1 MWLLMTRR
9 KEILGLLLLLF
20 LGLAARLVFVSQFP
34 VIPVSD
40 YRNLINFGLYLRTH
54 GLINDA
60 WWFWQSFNFGLP
72 LVLCGLFAIFPA
84 ADPAVAARL
93 ATVVAGGL
101 LPVLPFV
108 VWRDLVPWRLRVA
121 TGAALAI
128 WPGQVAFS
136 GVVAQDNWVLFPSVA
151 LGAVAVRALLDR
163 NRAWPVTAGVL
174 FTIAGAMRSD
184 MLLMLLPLL
193 LAAIRVDR
201 WRTRWRPVVAGG
213 LAAIVGLLG
222 LAAYRKAASGRFSLA
237 PEVAGL
243 ALLGTYLPGSTI
255 NGWEPPYAF
264 LAATHPELLRDR
276 PAMLAETSALAIQE
290 AMRRPGFHALRIFAM
305 LGSFAVDGETT
316 LLYWSLG
323 NPEVLPANL
332 HERAAALA
340 NRLSPLLRVE
350 LAALQALFLAAIAIG
365 IRRRDTA
372 VLAPASAVVVKYGL
386 HAFGVFQ
393 GRYFLVA
400 TAIEILA
407 IGMAAA
413 NLKPDPYTRR
423 IVSQSLAAGA
433 AIGLSLFFFAPRL
446 MAFVQSRDF
455 EIQQRTYH
463 FFLQPSDHGADLACT
478 VDRGTLVTLWPE
490 SDAAIRMLQPHDPA
504 PGDRAVATCELTGTG
519 GPRPLMLQVF
529 DPYAPGGMGGR
540 VVQRVALDGAE
551 VYARDI
557 GREPGSGWANIPLG
571 NVGLGTKRKVVI
583 EVEALHPEPGANWG
597 ENSRTA
603 FRLAHSSATV
613 HLAMSHPTLQS
624 STLATTAT
632 GSQAAVDGNTDGAF
646 YHGSVTSTDRDAHA
660 WWQVDLGSSKSIR
673 SIAIWNRT
681 DCCAGRL
688 GDYWVFVS
696 DTPFLSTDTPAVL
709 ERRTGIWRSH
719 QTTAP
724 TPSVNIP
731 VAAPGRYVRIQL
743 SGDGYLSLAEVQVF
757 GP

>member
-1 MWLLMTRR
+1 VVTRR
-9 KEILGLLLLLF
+9 REILGLLLLLF
-20 LGLAARLVFVSQFP
+20 LGLAARLAFVSQFP

-72 LVLCGLFAIFPA
+72 LVLCGLFAIFPS
-84 ADPAVAARL
+84 ADPAVVARL

-108 VWRDLVPWRLRVA
+108 LWRDLVSWRLRLA

-128 WPGQVAFS
+128 WPGQVVFS

-151 LGAVAVRALLDR
+151 LGALAVRALLDR
-163 NRAWPVTAGVL
+163 DRAWPVTAGVL
-174 FTIAGAMRSD
+174 FAIAGAMRSD

-193 LAAIRVDR
+193 LAAVRVDQ
-201 WRTRWRPVVAGG
+201 WRTRWRPAVAGCM
-213 LAAIVGLLG
+213 AAIFGLLG
-222 LAAYRKAASGRFSLA
+222 LAAYRKAASGRFSLT
-237 PEVAGL
+237 PEVTGL
-243 ALLGTYLPGSTI
+243 ALLGAYLPGSTV

-276 PAMLAETSALAIQE
+276 PAMLAQTSGLAIQE
-290 AMRRPGFHALRIFAM
+290 ALRRPGFHALRIVAM

-340 NRLSPLLRVE
+340 IRLGPLLRIE
-350 LAALQALFLAAIAIG
+350 LAALQALFLAAILIG
-365 IRRRDTA
+365 IRRRNTA
-372 VLAPASAVVVKYGL
+372 VLVLASAVVLKYGL

-407 IGMAAA
+407 IGMAA
-413 NLKPDPYTRR
+413 NLEPGPQTRR
-423 IVSQSLAAGA
+423 TVSQSLAAGA
-433 AIGLSLFFFAPRL
+433 AFGLCLFFFAPRL

-463 FFLQPSDHGADLACT
+463 FFLQPPGHGADFACT

-490 SDAAIRMLQPHDPA
+490 SDAAIRTLQPHDPT
-504 PGDRAVATCELTGTG
+504 PGDRAVATCELTGSG
-519 GPRPLMLQVF
+519 AARPLMLQVF

-540 VVQRVALDGAE
+540 MVQRVALDGEE
-551 VYARDI
+551 VYAQDI

-571 NVGLGTKRKVVI
+571 NVGLGTRRKVVI
-583 EVEALHPEPGANWG
+583 EVDALHPEPGRNWG

-603 FRLAHSSATV
+603 FRLARSSATV
-613 HLAMSHPTLQS
+613 HLAMSHPTQQS
-624 STLATTAT
+624 STLAATAT
-632 GSQAAVDGNTDGAF
+632 GSQAAVDGNTDGGF
-646 YHGSVTSTDRDAHA
+646 YHGSVTATDRDAHA
-660 WWQVDLGSSKSIR
+660 WWQVDLGSSKLIG

-681 DCCAGRL
+681 DCCAERL

-696 DTPFLSTDTPAVL
+696 DTPFRPTDTPAVL
-709 ERRTGIWRSH
+709 EQRTGIWKSH
-719 QTTAP
+719 QTTP
-724 TPSVNIP
+724 PNPSITIP
-731 VAAPGRYVRIQL
+731 VAAQGRYVRVQL

-757 GP
+757 GQ